1 MEEVYGEKN
10 NRSTRYRDFL
20 WSKSTRFLSH
30 QGQHIP
36 ILENE
41 DRQMPHSLSRHCK
54 DFIDSKF
61 DEVMLVIFLL
71 VEERR
76 KFIQN
81 TYHPVVKLFSWFICT
96 VSLNFLQGPNQHRLA
111 YGQLFLL
118 ILSHKYTCIF
128 LLVYIVFLI
137 ELSCNFCD
145 ILCSQH

>member
-71 VEERR
+71 VVWKKEGSLF
-76 KFIQN
+76 KTLIIQLSS
-81 TYHPVVKLFSWFICT
+81 Y
-96 VSLNFLQGPNQHRLA
+96 SLD
-111 YGQLFLL
+111 
-118 ILSHKYTCIF
+118 LSVQF
-128 LLVYIVFLI
+128 R
-137 ELSCNFCD
+137 
-145 ILCSQH
+145 